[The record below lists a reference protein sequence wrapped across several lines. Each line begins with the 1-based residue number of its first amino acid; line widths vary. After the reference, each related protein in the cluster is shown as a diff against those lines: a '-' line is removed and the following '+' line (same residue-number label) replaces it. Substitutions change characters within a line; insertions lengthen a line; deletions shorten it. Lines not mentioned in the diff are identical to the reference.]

1 MIIILP
7 LLNYLATVKLKE
19 KRVTVI
25 IMLTLENVT
34 LYTIKNTY
42 YKQLTN
48 KQNKKG
54 KKKIIKHQEN
64 LLMRKLNEGEEKNEK
79 RLQ

>member
-48 KQNKKG
+48 KQRI
-54 KKKIIKHQEN
+54 KKKIIKKTTRKK
-64 LLMRKLNEGEEKNEK
+64 LLMKNFENRRRRRK
-79 RLQ
+79 RLH

>member
-48 KQNKKG
+48 KQKKG
-54 KKKIIKHQEN
+54 KKKNHKKN
-64 LLMRKLNEGEEKNEK
+64 TRKNF
-79 RLQ
+79 